1 MKKRLVLMIVAL
13 ALSILMLMP
22 TVASAQTYR
31 IALVFKLY
39 GDDWFN
45 RLEEGVKRFAADT
58 GHDAFATGP
67 PLVDSA
73 LQIQIIEDLIAQKV
87 DAITVV
93 PISTE
98 ALEPVL
104 KKARDAGIVVITHE
118 APTAVNKDYDIEA
131 FDNASYGAHMMDL
144 LAELMGG
151 EGEYVNFVGAL
162 TLKPHMEWVDA
173 AIARQEEAYPNM
185 KRVRERVVS
194 ESSQARAYNLAK
206 ELLVTYPNLVG
217 FQSSAAPTI
226 AGIGLA
232 IEEMG
237 LEDETFVVGTSLPS
251 IAGQYLQTGA
261 VDMITFWDPAAAA
274 YAMNKVALLV
284 LEGQPIYDGMDLG
297 VPYPGYDNIT
307 LDGNVLYG
315 KSWVTA
321 TAENVDDYPF

>member
-1 MKKRLVLMIVAL
+1 MKNRIVLMLVAVACSL
-13 ALSILMLMP
+13 LMLLP
-22 TVASAQTYR
+22 AVASAETYR

-45 RLEEGVKRFAADT
+45 RLEEGVKRFAQDT
-58 GHDAFATGP
+58 GHDAIATGP
-67 PLVDSA
+67 PLVDAA
-73 LQIQIIEDLIAQKV
+73 LQIQIIEDLIAQRV

-118 APTAVNKDYDIEA
+118 APTAINNDYNIEA
-131 FDNASYGAHMMDL
+131 FDNASYGAHLMDL
-144 LAELMGG
+144 LAGLMGG

-173 AIARQEEAYPNM
+173 AVARQAEAYPNM
-185 KRVRERVVS
+185 KMVRERVVS
-194 ESSQARAYNLAK
+194 DSSQARAYHLAK
-206 ELLVTYPNLVG
+206 ELLVTYPDLVG

-251 IAGQYLQTGA
+251 IAGQYLETGA

-274 YAMNKVALLV
+274 YAMNKVALMV
-284 LEGQPIYDGMDLG
+284 LEGRPIYDGMDLG
-297 VPYPGYDNIT
+297 IPYPGYDNIMV
-307 LDGNVLYG
+307 DGKVLYG

-321 TAENVDDYPF
+321 TAENMGDYPF